1 MSTQLLEIAQVI
13 RLLGPSKVTLFWSF
27 LAKNV
32 IRLQFHAHYSE
43 TTHYIKNILEIKYV
57 EHEFLRKMSIKVSTK
72 KIEIWFC
79 RRDFLS
85 FLHAHT
91 CSRILLSKTLV
102 VDSGVTRPGQL
113 RALPELHLL
122 SARVDNF

>member
-13 RLLGPSKVTLFWSF
+13 RLLGPSKVTLLWSF

-57 EHEFLRKMSIKVSTK
+57 EYEILLKVST
-72 KIEIWFC
+72 
-79 RRDFLS
+79 
-85 FLHAHT
+85 
-91 CSRILLSKTLV
+91 
-102 VDSGVTRPGQL
+102 Q
-113 RALPELHLL
+113 
-122 SARVDNF
+122 N